1 MCSITPV
8 KPQNL
13 SDSTPKNLAE
23 ILDKYNVQIM
33 ITVAVINL
41 FALCLLLCHCFLSR
55 NEDICTTVGR
65 VTPEIYS
72 QFAAAAKES
81 YALEHYAPLLLS
93 LQICNFV
100 SDAFTGITSSYCPP
114 LKHYLKIINPR
125 PMGNKFSDQR
135 VYHRKIAAENCLHL
149 SVASSALSSRKV
161 SIYFPNSKIDPLTR
175 RLQLVDATG
184 GIDVLIPDLP
194 LNWNSNDIFEVT
206 FLFVSAL
213 PSLLGSLIGV

>member
-1 MCSITPV
+1 MGQLCMTMSA
-8 KPQNL
+8 KP
-13 SDSTPKNLAE
+13 NLASP
-23 ILDKYNVQIM
+23 IPKQIQ
-33 ITVAVINL
+33 
-41 FALCLLLCHCFLSR
+41 LCVSNKKNCAGSR
-55 NEDICTTVGR
+55 G
-65 VTPEIYS
+65 
-72 QFAAAAKES
+72 
-81 YALEHYAPLLLS
+81 
-93 LQICNFV
+93 
-100 SDAFTGITSSYCPP
+100 SD
-114 LKHYLKIINPR
+114 
-125 PMGNKFSDQR
+125 
-135 VYHRKIAAENCLHL
+135 L